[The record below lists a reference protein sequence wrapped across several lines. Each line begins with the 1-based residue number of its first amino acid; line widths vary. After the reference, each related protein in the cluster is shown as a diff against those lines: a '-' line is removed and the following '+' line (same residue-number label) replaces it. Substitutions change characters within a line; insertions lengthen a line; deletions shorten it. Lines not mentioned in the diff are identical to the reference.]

1 MPPRAATAPGAAT
14 AIQPTIVEGPGLG
27 LYYNLDPRHVPQ
39 RGWAAGR
46 NIRFTQDRVEST
58 DGYSQFDGS
67 PDGWP
72 VRALWRY
79 RSPAGGEVLL
89 RMTTER
95 LWRDLGPSWTPLGG
109 PFPNRTIHQV
119 VTQTQYRETYLA
131 TDGAGPMLY
140 WPGTGLAG
148 LMGQPAPEGRLLE
161 VHKDHVLLGGI
172 RSGGVEQPWRV
183 AWSVVGN
190 PFDWTGDGSGD
201 LDFIEDAT
209 PLTALK
215 VMGDHAIVHKRDRL
229 WRLIFVGPPDAYI
242 PEGIPADDGACSARS
257 PITLGPFQYYMG
269 HRGFYRLGSFPEPI
283 GDAIWPEVARSIDWR
298 QVHLVYAY
306 TRDAY
311 NEVCWKIPTLP
322 PAPEGPNLTAAY
334 NLRTQAWTVTDHDPG
349 NAWTEWGAGTV
360 ADTWDGGDAGTAQTM
375 RDVAWE
381 YGAIDQATTIDLFGQ
396 LSGLLQQ
403 YGGANADGKPIEAYV
418 ESPHLGNGIT
428 PVRVLNIPMIA
439 TGNGTLLVRI
449 RAAMDEREPLVHE
462 ATPSDPMRGWGRE
475 AAYILNPPQHRPW
488 VDVRVYGRLYQLR
501 FETRDLNARFSL
513 SSYGVAAVPGAGW
526 R

>member
-1 MPPRAATAPGAAT
+1 MPRAATAPGPAT
-14 AIQPTIVEGPGLG
+14 AIRPQIIEGPSLG
-27 LYYNLDPRHVPQ
+27 LHYNLDPRHVPP
-39 RGWAAGR
+39 RGWSAGR

-58 DGYSQFDGS
+58 DGYSTFDASLAGQ
-67 PDGWP
+67 P

-79 RSPAGGEVLL
+79 RAPDGAEELLRVTTLYLFRGIGATVAGAGGSY
-89 RMTTER
+89 
-95 LWRDLGPSWTPLGG
+95 D
-109 PFPNRTIHQV
+109 RTIHQV
-119 VTQTQYRETYLA
+119 VTQTQYRGDYLFA
-131 TDGAGPMLY
+131 DGGAIQR
-140 WPGTGLAG
+140 WPGTGWAAPIPA
-148 LMGQPAPEGRLLE
+148 PAPEGRLIE

-190 PFDWTGDGSGD
+190 PLDWTGEGAGD
-201 LDFIEDAT
+201 LDFLEDAT

-229 WRLIFVGPPDAYI
+229 WRLIFVGPPDQYI

-269 HRGFYRLGSFPEPI
+269 HRNFYRLGSYPEPI

-298 QVHLVYAY
+298 QAHLVYAY

-311 NEVCWKIPTLP
+311 NEVCWKIPTVP
-322 PAPEGPNLTAAY
+322 PAPEGPNLTVAY
-334 NLRTQAWTVTDHDPG
+334 NLRTQAWTLTDHDPG
-349 NAWTEWGAGTV
+349 NAWVEWGAGTA
-360 ADTWDGGDAGTAQTM
+360 ADSWDAGDAGTAQTM
-375 RDVAWE
+375 RDVPWE
-381 YGAIDQATTIDLFGQ
+381 YGAVDQATTIDLFGQ
-396 LSGLLQQ
+396 LSGVLQQ

-428 PVRVLNIPMIA
+428 PARVLNIPLIA
-439 TGNGTLLVRI
+439 TGHGTVLVRV
-449 RAAMDEREPLVHE
+449 RAALDERQ
-462 ATPSDPMRGWGRE
+462 PMPPWGRE
-475 AAYILNPPQHRPW
+475 AVYALDPPQHRPW
-488 VDVRVYGRLYQLR
+488 IDTRVYGRLYQVR
-501 FETRDLNARFSL
+501 FETRDLNVRFSL